1 MDRPHSRL
9 EAGARAFGR
18 LTHEPDGPP
27 SSAPGAGHILPL
39 GVGSKL
45 TLAFASL
52 AAVTLMVV
60 VLALLAGRNAT
71 EEINLTEEVRAP
83 AWIAAEQAQA
93 SLLKMQ
99 LHVRGYL
106 VLGDLMDIEQYHLA
120 RREFEKS
127 LATLQAMSSRWPEV
141 NEAKWVAELTQTY
154 ERWSM
159 LPQQLFEL
167 HDDPLKN
174 RPALRIARVDLQ
186 SLRVHILDEVDVMI
200 GLQKTRDLS
209 PQNRGLMSDLLAFQ
223 TSFDAMATNLMAY
236 ATSGE
241 LNFKLAYG
249 PQLATNAAIWNAL
262 SGKRARLSTEQRAR
276 LEAIARYRAQVAEL
290 ALQIVTI
297 LNGERAYED
306 LYLYRTE
313 FAPQAEATIGL
324 LAKVT
329 SRQQAELKSEL
340 ARARQGLL
348 DARTQTLAGGLM
360 AVALGIV
367 LAFVMRRNIVGP
379 VRRLTEAAERV
390 AAGDLSA
397 RAVVESKDEI
407 GVLAESINTMTQRLA
422 QTIEHLETVFAD
434 AQRAKDAAVVANRAK
449 STFLA
454 TMSHELRT
462 PLNAILGFAQILQ
475 ADEEL
480 SDRQARGVAI
490 IRQGG
495 EQLLTLINDILDLS
509 RIEAG
514 KIELH
519 AQPVALPEFL
529 RTITDIISVKAEEK
543 GLLFRFEAAPELAEV
558 VRVDEK
564 YLRQVLL
571 NLLSN
576 AVKFTERG
584 QVKLQVHALGM
595 SETGVRLRFE
605 VIDSGIGIQ
614 PAQLEAIFEPF
625 VQVADV
631 QRRFGGTGLGLS
643 ISRQL
648 VRLMGCDIQVESH
661 AGEGSRFWF
670 DLDLAIGTIE
680 PQHETMQARPPVA
693 GYDGTRRK
701 LLVVDDVAA
710 NRKLLVDFL
719 SPLGFEM
726 DEADDGEACLVKAQ
740 ALQPDLI
747 VMDSVMPVMDGLE
760 ATRRLREMPA
770 LKGVPI
776 ITVSASASATDEQK
790 SLEVG
795 ASAFLPKPIELNKLL
810 HEIGT
815 LLHLTWIPVS
825 QATAAPP
832 KQKEEPGAL
841 IAPPA
846 HEMEI
851 LYGLAQTGNMR
862 SIRAQADHLAALGA
876 SYGPFAQRLREL
888 ANSYQSR
895 AILELVREFKDRGQ
909 A

>member
-1 MDRPHSRL
+1 MNRPWSRL
-9 EAGARAFGR
+9 KVGARALGR
-18 LTHEPDGPP
+18 SVRTADGTTVGAP
-27 SSAPGAGHILPL
+27 SAVGILPL

-52 AAVTLMVV
+52 AAVTLLVV
-60 VLALLAGRNAT
+60 LLALLAGRSAT
-71 EEINLTEEVRAP
+71 NEINLTEEVRAP

-106 VLGDLMDIEQYHLA
+106 VLGDPMDIEQYHVA

-127 LATLQAMSSRWPEV
+127 LASLKAMSTRWPEF

-154 ERWSM
+154 ESWAK

-200 GLQKTRDLS
+200 DLQKTRELS
-209 PQNRGLMSDLLAFQ
+209 PQNRGLMTDLLAFQ

-262 SGKRARLSTEQRAR
+262 SGKQARLSAEQRAR
-276 LEAIARYRAQVAEL
+276 LDAIARYRALVAEL
-290 ALQIVTI
+290 ALQIVTV
-297 LNGERAYED
+297 LNGEHAYED

-329 SRQQAELKSEL
+329 SRQQVQLKTEL

-348 DARTQTLAGGLM
+348 DARTQTLAGGLV

-367 LAFVMRRNIVGP
+367 LAFVLRRTIVGP

-407 GVLAESINTMTQRLA
+407 GVLGESINTMTQRLA

-449 STFLA
+449 SIFLA

-462 PLNAILGFAQILQ
+462 PLNAILGFAHILQ
-475 ADEEL
+475 TDPQL
-480 SDRQARGVAI
+480 SDRQARGVEI

-519 AQPVALPEFL
+519 AQPVALPGFL
-529 RTITDIISVKAEEK
+529 RTVTDIINVKAEEK
-543 GLLFRFEAAPELAEV
+543 GLVFRFDAAPELAQV

-584 QVKLQVHALGM
+584 QVKLQVQALGT

-605 VIDSGIGIQ
+605 VVDSGIGIQ
-614 PAQLEAIFEPF
+614 PAQLQAIFEPF

-648 VRLMGCDIQVESH
+648 VRLMGGDIHVESD

-670 DLDLAIGTIE
+670 DLDLPIGMLE
-680 PQHETMQARPPVA
+680 PQHETMQPRPPVA

-710 NRKLLVDFL
+710 NRKLLVDYL

-726 DEADDGEACLVKAQ
+726 DEADDGESCLLRAQ

-760 ATRRLREMPA
+760 ATRRLRELPA
-770 LKGVPI
+770 LKSVPI
-776 ITVSASASATDEQK
+776 ITVSASASATDKQK

-825 QATAAPP
+825 QATVT
-832 KQKEEPGAL
+832 KQSEERGAL

-876 SYGPFAQRLREL
+876 SYEPFAQRLREL

-895 AILELVREFKDRGQ
+895 AILELVREFRDRSGQ